1 MIYAFTL
8 KDEGSLGF
16 RMVEP
21 KSTANPSETQD
32 RWRELYHL
40 NNPGEFLPQRHG
52 EHRVFYFFSVFSVS
66 LW

>member
-21 KSTANPSETQD
+21 KSTANLSETQD
-32 RWRELYHL
+32 RWREFTRKNKKNQCKLCVVWAGSAH
-40 NNPGEFLPQRHG
+40 
-52 EHRVFYFFSVFSVS
+52 
-66 LW
+66 